1 MKPQDSN
8 TGIPRRRLL
17 GAVAPTAAIVAAL
30 PSLARAAEL
39 AGGGKPA
46 VRLGIIGLDTSHSP
60 AFAQLFNMADDPQHV
75 PGCRVVA
82 AHPYG
87 SRTIEPSRKRIPEY
101 TEAVQ
106 KLGVEIV
113 DGVAPLVDR
122 VDAVLLETNDG
133 GPHLQQAAA
142 VLKAGKPL
150 FIDKPVAA
158 TLADTVAI
166 YRLAADRKV
175 PIFSSSSLR
184 FGAATLAVRNGSIG
198 EVTGCDTWSPCSTE
212 PSHVDLFWYGIHGC
226 ESLFTVMGAACETV
240 ARTSTPDFE
249 HVVGVWSGGR
259 IGTYRGIRRGASPY
273 GGTAFGTKGTARVG
287 LFDGYRP
294 LAVAIAE
301 FMQTRQ
307 PPVTPAE
314 TLALYAFMEAA
325 DESKRRGG
333 GPVRIADVIARA
345 EAAAPARLATLP
357 D

>member
-1 MKPQDSN
+1 MKPQGSN
-8 TGIPRRRLL
+8 AGIPRRRLL

-30 PSLARAAEL
+30 PSLARAAES
-39 AGGGKPA
+39 AHGGKPP
-46 VRLGIIGLDTSHSP
+46 VKLGIIGLDTSHST

-87 SRTIEPSRKRIPEY
+87 SRTIESSRKRIPEY
-101 TEAVQ
+101 TEAMQ

-142 VLKAGKPL
+142 VLRAGKPL

-158 TLADTVAI
+158 TLADAVAI
-166 YRLAADRKV
+166 YRLAADRQV

-198 EVTGCDTWSPCSTE
+198 EVTGCDTWSPCYTE
-212 PSHVDLFWYGIHGC
+212 PSHVELFWYGIHGC
-226 ESLFTVMGAACETV
+226 ESLFTVMGPACETV

-249 HVVGVWSGGR
+249 HVVGVWNGGR
-259 IGTYRGIRRGASPY
+259 IGTYRGIRRGASVY
-273 GGTAFGTKGTARVG
+273 GGTAFGTKGTAPVG

-294 LAVAIAE
+294 LGVAIAE

-307 PPVTPAE
+307 PPVPPAE
-314 TLALYAFMEAA
+314 TLAIYAFMDAA

-333 GPVRIADVIARA
+333 GPVRMAEVIARA
-345 EAAAPARLATLP
+345 EAAAPSRLATLA